1 MRYIYSCQTDVGA
14 VRENNQDSLVVK
26 SLNLGKHMVVFAAV
40 CDGVGGLSHGERASR
55 TSVEM
60 LSSWFDY
67 ELPQILEQSPAEP
80 VLRYRFRQL
89 LSEINREIYNGNLR
103 SGVSS
108 ATTLTALL
116 LWDYHY
122 LAGHVG
128 DSRIYKIDYDVQQLT
143 RDHSWVA
150 QEVAMGRMTAHQAA
164 IDTRQNII
172 LKCMGAEPE
181 VEPDVFEGRIREKT
195 VFVLC
200 TDGFWHHV
208 DAREWIRQFSPAVIK
223 EEKHLAENLY
233 FMAEQVKQRGESDN
247 ITAIAIDVF

>member
-1 MRYIYSCQTDVGA
+1 MQYIYSCQTDVGT

-26 SLNLGKHMVVFAAV
+26 SLNLGNHRVAFAAV

-67 ELPQILEQSPAEP
+67 ELPQILTQSPAEP
-80 VLRYRFRQL
+80 VLRHRFRKL
-89 LSEINREIYNGNLR
+89 LLEINREIYHGNLR
-103 SGVSS
+103 NGVSS

-128 DSRIYKIDYDVQQLT
+128 DSRIYKIDHQVQQLT

-150 QEVAMGRMTAHQAA
+150 QEVAGGRMTADQAA
-164 IDTRQNII
+164 ADARQNII

-181 VEPDVFEGRIREKT
+181 VEPDVFEGHIWDKT

-200 TDGFWHHV
+200 TDGFWHYM
-208 DAREWIRQFSPAVIK
+208 DAGEWLQRFSPMVIR

-233 FMAEQVKQRGESDN
+233 YMAEQVKQRGESDN

>member
-1 MRYIYSCQTDVGA
+1 MQYIYSCQTDVGT

-26 SLNLGKHMVVFAAV
+26 SLNLENHKVAFAAV

-67 ELPQILEQSPAEP
+67 ELPQILAQSPAEP
-80 VLRYRFRQL
+80 VLRHRFRQL
-89 LSEINREIYNGNLR
+89 LLEINREIYHGNLR
-103 SGVSS
+103 NGVSS

-128 DSRIYKIDYDVQQLT
+128 DSRIYKIDHQVQQLT

-150 QEVAMGRMTAHQAA
+150 QEVARGRMTADQAVA
-164 IDTRQNII
+164 DARQNII

-181 VEPDVFEGRIREKT
+181 VKPDVFEGYIWDKT

-200 TDGFWHHV
+200 TDGFWHYV
-208 DAREWIRQFSPAVIK
+208 DAGEWLRQFSPMVIR
-223 EEKHLAENLY
+223 EERHLAENLY
-233 FMAEQVKQRGESDN
+233 NMAEQVKQRGESDN